1 MGRRHDCED
10 ERGDH
15 RAERSEVGFERGG
28 SLHGGASTSR
38 GKNPAARGNASLF
51 PTPDPPTGVY
61 CLELAGEDDAFAARE
76 AEAAA
81 AGVEIVAP
89 GLARA
94 GHVDRD
100 RLRGLAYTHAADEML
115 ARTGA
120 GIDAAAVALDAA
132 GIDREGTVAVRAR
145 DVRGLTGVSTAEA
158 ERRLG
163 GVLVDRGFEVDLD
176 DPDHELRAL
185 FSAEDG
191 LADPDS
197 DAAAAEQG
205 QISAGDGVCVLG
217 WLDCES
223 ERDFGE
229 RQPTDRPFFQ
239 PGSMAPMDARAL
251 ANIAGAAPGR
261 RILDPMCGTGGLL
274 IEAGLVGADLVGTD
288 AQWKMVRGTAENLDA
303 LVDGVDTAVA
313 RADATALPLRDGV
326 VDGVAFDAPYGRQSK
341 IATHRLEDLVEGALS
356 EAARV
361 SVDGATCVLMADR
374 DWREAVSATDWRV
387 TDRFERR
394 VHRSLTRHVHVLEKS
409 P

>member
-1 MGRRHDCED
+1 MSGRR
-10 ERGDH
+10 
-15 RAERSEVGFERGG
+15 ERSG
-28 SLHGGASTSR
+28 
-38 GKNPAARGNASLF
+38 SLF
-51 PTPDPPTGVY
+51 PTPHPHPGVY

-76 AEAAA
+76 AAAAA
-81 AGVEIVAP
+81 AGVERLAP

-100 RLRGLAYTHAADEML
+100 RLRGLAYTHAADELL
-115 ARTGA
+115 ATA
-120 GIDAAAVALDAA
+120 AASVDAAATALEAA
-132 GIDREGTVAVRAR
+132 SLDREGTVAVRAR
-145 DVRGLTGVSTAEA
+145 DVRGLTGVSTREA

-163 GVLVDRGFEVDLD
+163 GVLVDRGFAVDLD
-176 DPDHELRAL
+176 EPDHELRAL
-185 FSAEDG
+185 FSADDG

-205 QISAGDGVCVLG
+205 QVPPSEGVCVLG

-251 ANIAGAAPGR
+251 ANVAGAAPGR
-261 RILDPMCGTGGLL
+261 RILDPMCGTGGTL

-288 AQWKMVRGTAENLDA
+288 AQWKMVRGTKENLDA
-303 LVDGVDTAVA
+303 LVPADRDVAVA

-326 VDGVAFDAPYGRQSK
+326 VDGVVFDAPYGRQSK
-341 IATHRLEDLVEGALS
+341 IATHGLEDLVEGALS

-361 SVDGATCVLMADR
+361 SGADATCVLMADR
-374 DWREAVSATDWRV
+374 DWREVVGPTDWRV

-394 VHRSLTRHVHVLEKS
+394 VHRSLTRHVHVLEK
-409 P
+409 PR

>member
-1 MGRRHDCED
+1 MGPGGRKRQPGG
-10 ERGDH
+10 RN
-15 RAERSEVGFERGG
+15 G
-28 SLHGGASTSR
+28 SLFSPADTLST
-38 GKNPAARGNASLF
+38 
-51 PTPDPPTGVY
+51 VY

-81 AGVEIVAP
+81 AGVEMLAP

-100 RLRGLAYTHAADEML
+100 RLRGLAYTHAADEMV
-115 ARTGA
+115 ARSEA
-120 GIDAAAVALDAA
+120 SVDAAATALDAA
-132 GIDREGTVAVRAR
+132 AIDREGTVAVRAR
-145 DVRGLTGVSTAEA
+145 DVRGLTGVSTADA
-158 ERRLG
+158 ERQLG
-163 GVLVDRGFEVDLD
+163 GVLVDRDFAVDLD

-185 FSAEDG
+185 FSADDG
-191 LADPDS
+191 LDDPDGS
-197 DAAAAEQG
+197 GDQPGTIPA
-205 QISAGDGVCVLG
+205 SDGVCVLG

-229 RQPTDRPFFQ
+229 RRPTDRPFFQ

-261 RILDPMCGTGGLL
+261 RILDPMCGTGGTLL
-274 IEAGLVGADLVGTD
+274 EAGLVGADLVGTD
-288 AQWKMVRGTAENLDA
+288 AQWKMVRGTRENLEA

-313 RADATALPLRDGV
+313 RADATALPLREDV
-326 VDGVAFDAPYGRQSK
+326 VDGVVFDAPYGRQSK
-341 IATHRLEDLVEGALS
+341 IATHRLEDLVEGALA

-361 SVDGATCVLMADR
+361 SSGDATCVLMADR

-394 VHRSLTRHVHVLEKS
+394 VHGSLTRHVHVLEKQLDDR
-409 P
+409 

>member
-1 MGRRHDCED
+1 M
-10 ERGDH
+10 
-15 RAERSEVGFERGG
+15 
-28 SLHGGASTSR
+28 
-38 GKNPAARGNASLF
+38 
-51 PTPDPPTGVY
+51 Y

-76 AEAAA
+76 AAAAA
-81 AGVEIVAP
+81 AGVERLAP

-100 RLRGLAYTHAADEML
+100 QLRGLAYTHAADELL
-115 ARTGA
+115 ARA
-120 GIDAAAVALDAA
+120 DASVDAAAIALEAA
-132 GIDREGTVAVRAR
+132 AIDREGTVAVRAR
-145 DVRGLTGVSTAEA
+145 DVRGLTGVSTRDA

-185 FSAEDG
+185 FSADDG

-197 DAAAAEQG
+197 DAAAAQQG
-205 QISAGDGVCVLG
+205 QIPPSEGVCVLG

-261 RILDPMCGTGGLL
+261 RVLDPMCGTGGTL
-274 IEAGLVGADLVGTD
+274 IEAGLVGADVVGTD
-288 AQWKMVRGTAENLDA
+288 AQWKMVRGTKENLDA
-303 LVDGVDTAVA
+303 LLPEDRAAAVA
-313 RADATALPLRDGV
+313 RADATRLPLRDDS
-326 VDGVAFDAPYGRQSK
+326 VDGVVFDAPYGRQSK
-341 IATHRLEDLVEGALS
+341 IATHRLADLVEGALA
-356 EAARV
+356 EVARV
-361 SVDGATCVLMADR
+361 SRGDATCVLMADR
-374 DWREAVSATDWRV
+374 DWHDAVAATDWRV

-394 VHRSLTRHVHVLEKS
+394 VHRSLTRHVHVLEKQR
-409 P
+409 

>member
-1 MGRRHDCED
+1 M
-10 ERGDH
+10 
-15 RAERSEVGFERGG
+15 
-28 SLHGGASTSR
+28 
-38 GKNPAARGNASLF
+38 
-51 PTPDPPTGVY
+51 Y

-81 AGVEIVAP
+81 AGVEMLAP

-115 ARTGA
+115 ARSDA
-120 GIDAAAVALDAA
+120 SVDAAATALEAA
-132 GIDREGTVAVRAR
+132 GIGREGTVAVRAR
-145 DVRGLTGVSTAEA
+145 DVRGLTGVSTSEA

-163 GVLVDRGFEVDLD
+163 GVLVDRGFAVDLD
-176 DPDHELRAL
+176 DPDHELRVL

-191 LADPDS
+191 LEDPDS

-205 QISAGDGVCVLG
+205 QVPARDGVCVLG

-251 ANIAGAAPGR
+251 ANIAGAGPGR
-261 RILDPMCGTGGLL
+261 RILDPMCGTGGTLL
-274 IEAGLVGADLVGTD
+274 EAGLVGADLVGTD

-303 LVDGVDTAVA
+303 LVPEAEAAVA

-326 VDGVAFDAPYGRQSK
+326 ADGVVFDAPYGRQSK

-361 SVDGATCVLMADR
+361 SSDDATCVLMADR
-374 DWREAVSATDWRV
+374 DWREAVAATDWRV
-387 TDRFERR
+387 TDRFERF
-394 VHRSLTRHVHVLEKS
+394 VHQSLTRHVHVLAK
-409 P
+409 PLGRQ

>member
-1 MGRRHDCED
+1 LVGPDSRKRLPGGRF
-10 ERGDH
+10 
-15 RAERSEVGFERGG
+15 RARSG
-28 SLHGGASTSR
+28 
-38 GKNPAARGNASLF
+38 SLF
-51 PTPDPPTGVY
+51 PVADALPGVY
-61 CLELAGEDDAFAARE
+61 CLELAGEDDPFAARE

-81 AGVEIVAP
+81 AGVELLAP

-115 ARTGA
+115 ARSDA
-120 GIDAAAVALDAA
+120 SVDAAVTALDAA
-132 GIDREGTVAVRAR
+132 AIDHEGTVAVRAR
-145 DVRGLTGVSTAEA
+145 DVRGLTGVSTRDA

-176 DPDHELRAL
+176 DPDHELRVL

-191 LADPDS
+191 LDDPDS

-205 QISAGDGVCVLG
+205 QVPASEGVCVLG

-251 ANIAGAAPGR
+251 ANIAGAGPGR
-261 RILDPMCGTGGLL
+261 RILDPMCGTGGTL
-274 IEAGLVGADLVGTD
+274 IEAGLVGADLIGTD
-288 AQWKMVRGTAENLDA
+288 AQWKMVRGTAENLDT
-303 LVDGVDTAVA
+303 LVPDADAAVA

-326 VDGVAFDAPYGRQSK
+326 VDGVVFDAPYGRQSK

-356 EAARV
+356 EVARV
-361 SVDGATCVLMADR
+361 SSDEATCVLMADR
-374 DWREAVSATDWRV
+374 DWHEAVSATDWRV
-387 TDRFERR
+387 TDRFERF
-394 VHRSLTRHVHVLEKS
+394 VHRSLTRHVHVLEK
-409 P
+409 PLDGQ